1 MKPKTAAAWTSA
13 LFLAC
18 APGVVAGLGPWTI
31 THWHVRRHGLVW
43 LPLQAGGIL
52 ITVLGAIVLLA
63 SFLRFVTEGVGTPA
77 PIAPTEQL
85 VVGGLY
91 RYVRNPMYVAV
102 TLVIVG
108 QAAVLTD
115 PRLVIYA
122 VAFAVVVALFV
133 HHYEEPTLH
142 DRYGTHYDAYR
153 HDVPRW
159 WPRRPRDTGTARP
172 S

>member
-1 MKPKTAAAWTSA
+1 M
-13 LFLAC
+13 
-18 APGVVAGLGPWTI
+18 
-31 THWHVRRHGLVW
+31 
-43 LPLQAGGIL
+43 
-52 ITVLGAIVLLA
+52 LGAIVLLA